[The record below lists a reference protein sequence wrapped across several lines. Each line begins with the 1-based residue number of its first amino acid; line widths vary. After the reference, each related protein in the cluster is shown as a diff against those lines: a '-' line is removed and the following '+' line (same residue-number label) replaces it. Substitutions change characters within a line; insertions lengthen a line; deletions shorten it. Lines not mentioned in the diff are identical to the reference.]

1 MPAEKGFKLVAK
13 SVPSRQRS
21 SFYQQ
26 IVQEFKES
34 KEKSVLV
41 DGTGKKPVT
50 LVQGLRK
57 AIEAEGITD
66 IGVVQRGQETYL
78 VKEG

>member
-1 MPAEKGFKLVAK
+1 M
-13 SVPSRQRS
+13 RQRN
-21 SFYQQ
+21 SFYQKIIQ
-26 IVQEFKES
+26 DFTSS

-57 AIEAEGITD
+57 AIEAEGLAD
-66 IGVVQRGQETYL
+66 IGVVQRAQETYL
-78 VKEG
+78 VKES